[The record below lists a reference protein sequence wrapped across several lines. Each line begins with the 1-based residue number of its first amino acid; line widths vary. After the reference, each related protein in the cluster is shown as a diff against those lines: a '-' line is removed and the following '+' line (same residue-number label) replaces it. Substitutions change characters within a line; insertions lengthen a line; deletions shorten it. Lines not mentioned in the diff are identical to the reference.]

1 MVPNWDVGVNFAHT
15 LRFCCTFVHFCPLK
29 WYACLLCM
37 CGWGCQVSYPWVK
50 VEPGVLKDPPVPYGT
65 VAPRIHAAVEQLAL
79 EMPDEAIEAQK
90 PGNRGLML
98 SELQGILR
106 RCADGD
112 PEDPRW
118 DELRLRTLDRMAR
131 LLRLYQP
138 DQPRERQGAGDPR
151 LLAAQA
157 ARILEE
163 LETRNLESPGR
174 GLKESEA
181 SGRLGQESG

>member
-1 MVPNWDVGVNFAHT
+1 MGS
-15 LRFCCTFVHFCPLK
+15 
-29 WYACLLCM
+29 
-37 CGWGCQVSYPWVK
+37 SYPWVK
-50 VEPGVLKDPPVPYGT
+50 VEPDTLTSGPVPYGT
-65 VAPRIHAAVEQLAL
+65 VAPRIQAAVQQMAH
-79 EMPDEAIEAQK
+79 EMPDEVIEAQK

-98 SELQGILR
+98 SELQGILG

-151 LLAAQA
+151 LLASQA

-163 LETRNLESPGR
+163 LE
-174 GLKESEA
+174 
-181 SGRLGQESG
+181 GRLEQGAL

>member
-1 MVPNWDVGVNFAHT
+1 M
-15 LRFCCTFVHFCPLK
+15 
-29 WYACLLCM
+29 
-37 CGWGCQVSYPWVK
+37 SYPWVK
-50 VEPGVLKDPPVPYGT
+50 VEPDVLKDQPVPYGT
-65 VAPRIHAAVEQLAL
+65 VAPRIHAAVQQLAEGL
-79 EMPDEAIEAQK
+79 GEDRRGMAHEMPDEVIEDQK

-98 SELQGILR
+98 TELQGILG

-118 DELRLRTLDRMAR
+118 DELRLRALDRMAR

-138 DQPRERQGAGDPR
+138 DKPRERHGAGDPR
-151 LLAAQA
+151 LLASQA

-163 LETRNLESPGR
+163 LETRSLEGPGR

-181 SGRLGQESG
+181 SGRLEQAS